1 MQQCIFLSN
10 LIHNPEEFKET
21 FAHWWKRS
29 ATVER
34 MPAETTIWVA
44 WASPCLRE
52 SMIMCARQRKIFQKL
67 GEAHGS
73 SCDFTRLSFPAPQAG
88 HVVVGAQ

>member
-1 MQQCIFLSN
+1 MEALRDCRAHACGNHYLGCLGIPLSPGEYDN
-10 LIHNPEEFKET
+10 VRK
-21 FAHWWKRS
+21 A
-29 ATVER
+29 A
-34 MPAETTIWVA
+34 
-44 WASPCLRE
+44 
-52 SMIMCARQRKIFQKL
+52 KIFQKL